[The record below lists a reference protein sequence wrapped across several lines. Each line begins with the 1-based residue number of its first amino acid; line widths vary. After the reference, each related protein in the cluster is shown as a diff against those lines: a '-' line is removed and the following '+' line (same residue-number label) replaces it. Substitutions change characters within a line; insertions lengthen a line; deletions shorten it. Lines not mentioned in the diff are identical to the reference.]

1 MPTETLYALL
11 VDLELEAVS
20 KSKRILETYAEVK
33 FEEDEYLIVKLN
45 SICEVL

>member
-1 MPTETLYALL
+1 MSIN
-11 VDLELEAVS
+11 V
-20 KSKRILETYAEVK
+20 KLETYAEVK